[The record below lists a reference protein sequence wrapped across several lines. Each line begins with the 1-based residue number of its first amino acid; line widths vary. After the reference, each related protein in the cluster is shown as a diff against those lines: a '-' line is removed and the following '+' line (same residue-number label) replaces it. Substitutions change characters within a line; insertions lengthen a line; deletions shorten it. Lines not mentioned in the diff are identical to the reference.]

1 MASSTP
7 SSAPASRSW
16 RWNQRFPE
24 MGQEPIP
31 VERAISPNDYARE
44 CEKIFKRCWLHVGRV
59 GQLPEPGDWF
69 VQDIAAAK
77 ASILVTR
84 GQDGEIRAFHNVCRH
99 RGNRLVCEAAGSGN
113 GKFTCRF
120 HGWVYDN
127 EGELVHASQEENF
140 YQPTRGHLNLVPVAC
155 DVWEGFIFVHLD
167 PERAEPLLEFLAPI
181 ADYVEGFPF
190 EEITHELRYETEL
203 RANWKVVM
211 DSQAESLHAPFVHK
225 KAWPDLFSSK
235 EHPYSNYL
243 DLTFYEKHAVWSLG
257 AGDYKPKGVEAYA
270 LSLGPATAV
279 AGEWALNIDGRIN
292 PTRSKEWSLD
302 CLHVFPNLLIYILE
316 GTFHTHQF
324 WPSAA
329 NRTVWDLRMRL
340 PAVRTPADAF
350 SREHAK
356 VLLRDPF
363 LEDGFINE
371 ETQRGLESGAI
382 SHIHLQDDE
391 SFLRHAYWTVHN
403 AVSAPE

>member
-1 MASSTP
+1 MAVSTP
-7 SSAPASRSW
+7 PQPEARSW
-16 RWNQRFPE
+16 RWNERFPQ

-31 VERAISPNDYARE
+31 VERVTSPDYFERE
-44 CEKIFKRCWLHVGRV
+44 REKIFKRCWLHVGRV
-59 GQLPEPGDWF
+59 SQLPNPGDWF
-69 VQDIAAAK
+69 VQEIEAAK
-77 ASILVTR
+77 TSILVVR
-84 GQDGEIRAFHNVCRH
+84 GRDGAIRAFHNVCRH
-99 RGNRLVCEAAGSGN
+99 RGNRLVCEHAGSGASA
-113 GKFTCRF
+113 FTCRF
-120 HGWVYDN
+120 HGWVYDAQ
-127 EGELVHASQEENF
+127 GELVHVSQEENF
-140 YQPTRGHLNLVPVAC
+140 YTPTRGSLDLAAVAC

-167 PERAEPLLEFLAPI
+167 PERAEPLLEFLAPV

-190 EEITHELRYETEL
+190 ETITHELRYHTQL
-203 RANWKVVM
+203 RANWKIVM

-225 KAWPDLFSSK
+225 KAWPDLFSSP

-243 DLTFYEKHAVWSLG
+243 DLTFYDQHAVWSLG
-257 AGDYKPKGVEAYA
+257 AGNYKPQGVEAYA

-279 AGEWALNIDGRIN
+279 AGEWALDIDGRIN

-302 CLHVFPNLLIYILE
+302 CLHIFPNLLIYILE

-329 NRTVWDLRMRL
+329 NQTVWDLRMRL
-340 PAVRTPADAF
+340 PPVRTPADAF

-371 ETQRGLESGAI
+371 ETQKGLESGAMT
-382 SHIHLQDDE
+382 HMHLQDDE
-391 SFLRHAYWTVHN
+391 SFLRHAYWAVHN